1 MNLAD
6 LKTLYDYNY
15 WANRRI
21 LDAAEGLTADQ
32 AQVRLLSRA
41 LLGLARGGRLSPL
54 FEAPPEA
61 AEEGWILGAG
71 HAPLLA
77 EALAWA

>member
-1 MNLAD
+1 NAG
-6 LKTLYDYNY
+6 
-15 WANRRI
+15 
-21 LDAAEGLTADQ
+21 GLTADQ

-41 LLGLARGGRLSPL
+41 LYRLAGADRLAPL

-61 AEEGWILGAG
+61 QEEGWILGAG

-77 EALAWA
+77 EALRWA